1 MHSLTYSYTVQ
12 IRGDQTQNDYSFNT
26 LDQISGSNTIE
37 DVSKINVLNIIDH
50 ISGASGPNWLYERRN
65 NIHANTVCC

>member
-50 ISGASGPNWLYERRN
+50 ISGASGPN
-65 NIHANTVCC
+65 